1 MLRGIFGCKLEEVT
15 GNWRKLHSE
24 ELVGLIKYYSGDQI
38 EENAIGVAC
47 RCGGHEKCIQ
57 GFGG

>member
-38 EENAIGVAC
+38 DENAIGVAC
-47 RCGGHEKCIQ
+47 RCGGT
-57 GFGG
+57 